1 MYKNIFIERKQN
13 LVHLWDDEKGHLQF
27 PFRNYAFRKSTSG
40 TFSSIYGDKL
50 EKIYN
55 FNPRDPSLFESDVPL
70 ETRILID
77 AYEDSDEQSK
87 GHVIATIDIEVST
100 EGGFPVIAEG
110 DKEITAIALHD
121 SSTQKYT
128 VFILDKERKIQDT
141 INGDVEIRSFDN
153 EESLLMHFYT
163 KWEEIQPTIVT
174 GWNIDGFDMLYLY
187 NRSKQVVGETNA
199 KRISPIGIAHYN
211 KYTERMTIAG
221 VSSLDYL
228 TLYKK
233 FSGKNEPSYT
243 LGAIGKKVVNID
255 KLTYRGSLN
264 DLYKEDINRYIE
276 YNLNDVKIVVA
287 LDKKLQFIDLA
298 RGICHTGHVSYEQ
311 FGTSSRYLEGA
322 ILIYLRRQGK
332 VAPNKPIEGR
342 EEYEQRLEDNE
353 EGFEGAYVKD
363 PVPGRYDWVFD
374 LDLTSMYPNIII
386 SLNIS
391 PETKVG
397 KAENW
402 NAEEFV
408 IGNLQTVNLSGQP

>member
-1 MYKNIFIERKQN
+1 MYKNIFIDRKEN
-13 LVHLWDDEKGHLQF
+13 HVHLWDDERGHLEF
-27 PFRNYAFRKSTSG
+27 PFRNYAFRKSASG

-264 DLYKEDINRYIE
+264 DLYKEDYNRYI
-276 YNLNDVKIVVA
+276 
-287 LDKKLQFIDLA
+287 
-298 RGICHTGHVSYEQ
+298 
-311 FGTSSRYLEGA
+311 
-322 ILIYLRRQGK
+322 
-332 VAPNKPIEGR
+332 
-342 EEYEQRLEDNE
+342 
-353 EGFEGAYVKD
+353 
-363 PVPGRYDWVFD
+363 
-374 LDLTSMYPNIII
+374 
-386 SLNIS
+386 
-391 PETKVG
+391 
-397 KAENW
+397 
-402 NAEEFV
+402 
-408 IGNLQTVNLSGQP
+408 